1 MATRNK
7 GELCHL
13 HWTDHESLL
22 RGVCN
27 NLLTTEKFADVTLF
41 CDGVGIKCHKF
52 ILSACSPYFDQIFS
66 ESPCSHPI
74 IILRDVSY
82 WQMQALLHFIYKGE
96 LNTDEAKLA
105 SLVEL
110 AQSLQI
116 KGIGEFRT
124 TSDEVN
130 THTAEE
136 REKERSL
143 VSNQVTK
150 NVKDYLAVEDHTDT
164 LSDRLNALPKESSE
178 LLENSLSVQLDASDF
193 SLQETEVE
201 YNFESDP
208 LGDSQ
213 HMTSAMHEPILEY
226 PEETS
231 TDPAPQKKRCL
242 RSNYATDSDADATSD
257 ISVPVTVTPVY
268 KRYTDA
274 QLSSAIKAV
283 VEEGMK
289 QVDACIKYGIPFTT
303 LTRKLSIY
311 RAGGG
316 CLLPATSK
324 KKKRSRS
331 SNVSV
336 ASVLSMETDLES
348 TANIENAST
357 NDERVVLVIEDP
369 FDVLPTEVDS
379 KNVPSLKHYKTY
391 PENNLK
397 AAINAVL
404 QNGMR
409 MQEASKHYKIPMST
423 LSRKIRSHKP
433 NDQQHLQTAMSF
445 DVHSN

>member
-193 SLQETEVE
+193 SLQET
-201 YNFESDP
+201 
-208 LGDSQ
+208 G
-213 HMTSAMHEPILEY
+213 
-226 PEETS
+226 
-231 TDPAPQKKRCL
+231 
-242 RSNYATDSDADATSD
+242 
-257 ISVPVTVTPVY
+257 
-268 KRYTDA
+268 
-274 QLSSAIKAV
+274 
-283 VEEGMK
+283 
-289 QVDACIKYGIPFTT
+289 T
-303 LTRKLSIY
+303 LV
-311 RAGGG
+311 
-316 CLLPATSK
+316 LL
-324 KKKRSRS
+324 
-331 SNVSV
+331 
-336 ASVLSMETDLES
+336 SVL
-348 TANIENAST
+348 
-357 NDERVVLVIEDP
+357 
-369 FDVLPTEVDS
+369 
-379 KNVPSLKHYKTY
+379 
-391 PENNLK
+391 
-397 AAINAVL
+397 
-404 QNGMR
+404 
-409 MQEASKHYKIPMST
+409 
-423 LSRKIRSHKP
+423 
-433 NDQQHLQTAMSF
+433 
-445 DVHSN
+445 